1 MKNIKIALKDTPH
14 DYPSSLVPILIEFLG
29 YQIAWVKEPQADLV
43 IHGPFGKKEEKP
55 FRFLPKPL
63 RPGAQYLQEQWTSFQ
78 PSVKA
83 NTNAN
88 AKSGTRLRLFQTSEN
103 IRPDISALDF
113 SLSFDLGIQAENHC
127 RFPYWMEMTD
137 WSKEGITGNL
147 NPRYGRLLDIEQM
160 MRPLGR
166 QFLGRER
173 QALLISSHLL
183 EPRKTIFQAVNQV
196 VPVKG
201 LGAYFNSDIKNHH
214 QSGFVKFDEL
224 QAVAFN
230 LCPEN
235 GLFPGYYTEKIP
247 EAFLAGC
254 LPITWTDQNVQVDF
268 NPKAMINLEPMHW
281 NQFAELPDLLL
292 NETRLAAFADEPL
305 MLTRPSI
312 EPSIH
317 FLREVCRQATS

>member
-29 YQIAWVKEPQADLV
+29 YQITWVKEPQADLV

-55 FRFLPKPL
+55 FRYLPKPL
-63 RPGAQYLQEQWTSFQ
+63 RPGAQYVKEQI
-78 PSVKA
+78 
-83 NTNAN
+83 NAFN
-88 AKSGTRLRLFQTSEN
+88 SSSSSKLRLFQTSEN
-103 IRPDISALDF
+103 IRPDMSAVDF
-113 SLSFDLGIQAENHC
+113 SLSFDLGIQDPNHC

-160 MRPLGR
+160 MRPLGK
-166 QFLGRER
+166 QFLKRER
-173 QALLISSHLL
+173 QVLLITSHLL
-183 EPRKTIFQAVNQV
+183 EPRKTLFQAVNQV
-196 VPVKG
+196 IPVKG

-224 QAVAFN
+224 QTVAFN

-292 NETRLAAFADEPL
+292 NENRLAAFADEPL
-305 MLTRPSI
+305 MRTRPSI
-312 EPSIH
+312 EPNIN